1 MGSIPLSVYTFCE
14 APGVKG
20 KTVTDLPK
28 DGLMNFI
35 KFVIL
40 NDPDLTEPFYVL
52 DLGVLASLMDLWTR
66 NLPTVPPHYA
76 VKCNPDPS
84 FLGAMAALGSNFDCA
99 SRAEIESL
107 MALGVDPGRI
117 VYANPCKEES
127 HIKYAASVGV
137 NLATYDSRW
146 EVEKI
151 RKWHPKCGLLVRI
164 KVDETGAIRG
174 LGLKYGALPEEF
186 EQLLTAAGEAKV
198 AVRGV
203 SFHVGGATRE
213 PSSYRKAIAL
223 AKTVFD
229 AATRLGLPRMDV
241 LNIGGGFT
249 TSSMSIFEDCATAI
263 KSAVQE
269 YFGNEPDLKV
279 IAEPGR
285 FFAQSPFTL
294 ATSIIGKRMRG
305 ELREYW
311 INDGV
316 YGSMNCVLHQLSS
329 VTPIPF
335 VCRSNG
341 GDPTC
346 RGEKTYC
353 STVFGPTCDAMDTV
367 ATRLPLPE
375 MEVGDWMVFQNMGA
389 YTKASG
395 TDFNGFRTSAIKIH
409 LVCSEQD
416 KPL

>member
-1 MGSIPLSVYTFCE
+1 MGSIPLSVSE
-14 APGVKG
+14 APGVMG

-28 DGLMNFI
+28 DGLTNFI
-35 KFVIL
+35 KSIIF
-40 NDPDLTEPFYVL
+40 NDPDLKESFYVL

-99 SRAEIESL
+99 SRAEIESVL
-107 MALGVDPGRI
+107 ALGVDPGRI
-117 VYANPCKEES
+117 IYANPCEEES
-127 HIKYAASVGV
+127 HIKYAATVGV

-164 KVDETGAIRG
+164 KVDESGATWR

-186 EQLLTAAGEAKV
+186 EQLLAAAGEAEV

-203 SFHVGGATRE
+203 SFHVGCETTE

-249 TSSMSIFEDCATAI
+249 ASSMFEDCATAI
-263 KSAVQE
+263 KSAIQE

-311 INDGV
+311 INDDV
-316 YGSMNCVLHQLSS
+316 YGSMNCLLHQIAL
-329 VTPIPF
+329 VNPTPF
-335 VCRSNG
+335 ACRSNG

-353 STVFGPTCDAMDTV
+353 STVFGPTCDIADTV
-367 ATRLPLPE
+367 ATRLQFSE

-389 YTKASG
+389 YTKACG